1 MRFQINFETPAAL
14 PCPARAVI
22 LPKEP
27 MEEFNRRVRAHAD
40 HIQKVSALCTTE
52 ETTKQALI
60 LPLLDILGFS
70 AYDPS
75 KVRAEHFSDFPGA
88 KISERVDYAL
98 FCNAVPVMFIEAKAH
113 HQPLTNHCPQ
123 LSRYFNAT
131 PEVSIAAITNGQEWR
146 FFTDLVHKNVMD
158 EKPFLTM
165 DLAKPSDDDALQ
177 LLRFHHDQFQ
187 PDALRALAEE
197 SIYLNEFKQVL
208 TVLLKDCD
216 LDFVKYVAG
225 RAQIQRTFT
234 ARFLE
239 AMQPLVKQALAQSI
253 SGLVASSLS
262 TAPATQADPELLP
275 AAVPEPPDLD
285 APEIDPLNPK
295 IVTTAQERRLLQVCQ
310 EILPLEDLQGKDTES
325 YYNVLYQGKSNR
337 WLVRFWGDKKRPALQ
352 FGIPL
357 TDAHRAEIKR
367 ARMELGSGETVFLD
381 KPENLQRL
389 AGLLA
394 DVLNFCKNDENFKR
408 KTEVI

>member
-1 MRFQINFETPAAL
+1 
-14 PCPARAVI
+14 
-22 LPKEP
+22 
-27 MEEFNRRVRAHAD
+27 MEDFNRRVRAHAG
-40 HIQKVSALCTTE
+40 HIQKVSALCTNE

-113 HQPLTNHCPQ
+113 HQLLTNHCPQ

-165 DLAKPSDDDALQ
+165 DLARPSDDDALQ

-197 SIYLNEFKQVL
+197 SIYLSEFKQVL
-208 TVLLKDCD
+208 TVVLKDCD
-216 LDFVKYVAG
+216 LDFVRYVAG

-239 AMQPLVKQALAQSI
+239 AMQPLVKQSLAQSI

-262 TAPATQADPELLP
+262 TAPAAQSEPERLP
-275 AAVPEPPDLD
+275 AAAPELPDLD

-352 FGIPL
+352 FGIAL
-357 TDAHRAEIKR
+357 TDVHRAEIKR
-367 ARMELGSGETVFLD
+367 ARMELGAGETVLLD

-394 DVLNFCKNDENFKR
+394 DALHFCKNDENFKR
-408 KTEVI
+408 KTEVV

>member
-1 MRFQINFETPAAL
+1 
-14 PCPARAVI
+14 
-22 LPKEP
+22 
-27 MEEFNRRVRAHAD
+27 MEDFNRRVRAHAD

-60 LPLLDILGFS
+60 LPLLDILGFN

-98 FCNAVPVMFIEAKAH
+98 FCNTVPVMFIEAKAH

-165 DLAKPSDDDALQ
+165 DLARPSDDDALQ

-197 SIYLNEFKQVL
+197 SIYLSEFKQVL
-208 TVLLKDCD
+208 TLVLKDCD

-253 SGLVASSLS
+253 SSLVASSLS
-262 TAPATQADPELLP
+262 TAPAAQAEPELLP
-275 AAVPEPPDLD
+275 AAAPELPNLD

-367 ARMELGSGETVFLD
+367 ARMELGSRETVFLD

-394 DVLNFCKNDENFKR
+394 DALNFCKNDENFKR
-408 KTEVI
+408 KTEVV

>member
-1 MRFQINFETPAAL
+1 
-14 PCPARAVI
+14 
-22 LPKEP
+22 
-27 MEEFNRRVRAHAD
+27 MEDFNRRVRAHAD

-113 HQPLTNHCPQ
+113 HQLLTNHCPQ

-165 DLAKPSDDDALQ
+165 DLARPSDDDALQ

-197 SIYLNEFKQVL
+197 SIYLSEFKQVL
-208 TVLLKDCD
+208 TLVLKDCD

-262 TAPATQADPELLP
+262 TAPAAQAGPEVLP
-275 AAVPEPPDLD
+275 AAAPQAPDLD
-285 APEIDPLNPK
+285 APHIDPLNPK

-367 ARMELGSGETVFLD
+367 ARMELGSRETVFLD

-394 DVLNFCKNDENFKR
+394 DALNFCKNDENFKR
-408 KTEVI
+408 KTEVV

>member
-1 MRFQINFETPAAL
+1 
-14 PCPARAVI
+14 
-22 LPKEP
+22 
-27 MEEFNRRVRAHAD
+27 MEDFNRRVRAHAE
-40 HIQKVSALCTTE
+40 HIQKVCVLCTTE

-113 HQPLTNHCPQ
+113 AQHLTNHCPQ

-131 PEVSIAAITNGQEWR
+131 PEVAIAAITNGQEWR

-158 EKPFLTM
+158 EKPFLTL
-165 DLAKPSDDDALQ
+165 DLAKSSDDNALQ
-177 LLRFHHDQFQ
+177 LSRFHHDQFQ

-197 SIYLNEFKQVL
+197 SIYLSEFKQTL

-216 LDFVKYVAG
+216 IDFVKYVAG

-234 ARFLE
+234 ARFLD

-253 SGLVASSLS
+253 SSLVASSLS
-262 TAPATQADPELLP
+262 TAPATQ
-275 AAVPEPPDLD
+275 PEPQAPMALPDPD
-285 APEIDPLNPK
+285 ALEIDAANPK
-295 IVTTAQERRLLQVCQ
+295 IITTAQERQLLEICK
-310 EILPLEDLQGKDTES
+310 EILPAEDLQGKDTES
-325 YYNVLYQGKSNR
+325 YYSVLYQGKSNR
-337 WLVRFWGDKKRPALQ
+337 WIVRFWSEKKRPSIQ

-357 TDAHRAEIKR
+357 TDAHKAEIKR
-367 ARMELGSGETVFLD
+367 ARMELGANETVLLD

-394 DVLNFCKNDENFKR
+394 DALTFCKNDENFKR
-408 KTEVI
+408 KTETA

>member
-1 MRFQINFETPAAL
+1 
-14 PCPARAVI
+14 
-22 LPKEP
+22 
-27 MEEFNRRVRAHAD
+27 MEDFNRRVRAHAD

-113 HQPLTNHCPQ
+113 HQLLTNHCPQ

-165 DLAKPSDDDALQ
+165 DLARPSDDDALQ

-197 SIYLNEFKQVL
+197 SIYLSEFKQVL
-208 TVLLKDCD
+208 TLVLKDCD

-262 TAPATQADPELLP
+262 TAPAAQAGPEVLP
-275 AAVPEPPDLD
+275 AAAPQAPDLD
-285 APEIDPLNPK
+285 APHIDPLNPK

-367 ARMELGSGETVFLD
+367 ARMELGTGETVLLD

-394 DVLNFCKNDENFKR
+394 DALNFCKNDENFKR
-408 KTEVI
+408 KTEVV